1 MLIAS
6 GFVSLFGFQSVVEA
20 ALPGSY
26 TRLTQIPKPKIV
38 ASAEAYPGGHYD
50 ARNITDGKAQTEY
63 SSNGKGTNTYL
74 EFDFGAPVSVAAFRH
89 ADRNDPATIAASE
102 LVFMDS
108 AGAVVGTVP
117 VKQVNQRGGVTLLTL
132 PSPVNAQRV
141 RWQVTALGANFSTV
155 GGAEIAFFTAG
166 KAESAPAGITIE
178 TRAPQLVE
186 RQGTARYSRS
196 RSQ

>member
-74 EFDFGAPVSVAAFRH
+74 EFVRDASPAIARVAL
-89 ADRNDPATIAASE
+89 ATRKVC
-102 LVFMDS
+102 L
-108 AGAVVGTVP
+108 
-117 VKQVNQRGGVTLLTL
+117 
-132 PSPVNAQRV
+132 
-141 RWQVTALGANFSTV
+141 
-155 GGAEIAFFTAG
+155 
-166 KAESAPAGITIE
+166 
-178 TRAPQLVE
+178 
-186 RQGTARYSRS
+186 
-196 RSQ
+196 